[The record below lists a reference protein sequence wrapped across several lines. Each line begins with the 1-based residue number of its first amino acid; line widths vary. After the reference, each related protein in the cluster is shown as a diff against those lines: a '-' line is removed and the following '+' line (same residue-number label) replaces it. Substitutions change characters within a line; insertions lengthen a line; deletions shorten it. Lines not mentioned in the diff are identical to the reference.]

1 MRQAKIIAM
10 LLILSFM
17 LPSAYGSF
25 FGNVPDGLKDAFK
38 AGDSKEIAKYFGVS
52 VEMEILGEENVY
64 TKAQAEQ
71 VINQFIEQHP
81 VTGFSLLFE
90 GGKDASKF
98 AIAKLTTQKGKYRI
112 SLLVKNQIVIQLRIE
127 EENGN

>member
-1 MRQAKIIAM
+1 MRQAKFIAM

-17 LPSAYGSF
+17 TPFVYGSF
-25 FGNVPDGLKDAFK
+25 LGNVPEGLKEAFK
-38 AGDSKEIAKYFGVS
+38 AGNAKEIAQYFGAS
-52 VEMEILGEENVY
+52 VEMEILSQENVC
-64 TKAQAEQ
+64 TKLQAEQ
-71 VINQFIEQHP
+71 VIKQFIEQHP

-90 GGKDASKF
+90 GGKNQSKY
-98 AIAKLTTQKGKYRI
+98 AIGKLLTKKGNFRV